1 MMATPSGAY
10 LPTRPS
16 PILEPIP
23 HYPSNAIPEERVTL
37 RMGIILSNGVR
48 VDHQFTFP
56 AMNIANCIIHGEG
69 EMYSVEIT
77 HRCTCRR
84 LLHEELVRMLPG
96 FLREN
101 DVYWFRTR
109 NPETNIQHT
118 CLFDGAELEMQLV
131 TSHVPE
137 CGFCFARRAF
147 IAVRDAFDRQQGQ
160 MPRGSASSTSPR
172 DHSLSAGWTFR
183 EPSDTERLR
192 VNRHGWEIMFVLHPD
207 AREGAVTISRLRMEL
222 CRLLCISDPR
232 RVILT
237 SGPFTWGGDFQED
250 GKDYYSTYFV
260 HDLIVESR
268 SMKTPRGSA
277 LMLHLGV
284 HAQTCGSVNPRSG
297 APAGFVTSRMFVL
310 GEKRMKD
317 PGVEEIKIRVH
328 PMSTSRLN
336 PTGMSTVSENPTRP
350 HRCVYCGLC
359 FKRSEHLKRHVRRH
373 TKERPFRCRICGES
387 FSRKELHDRHQRTR
401 HGATSSIP
409 LPEIVESEPSAA
421 TQPKSYSSGQVDAA
435 QGDSPS
441 RAPFPSFVEE
451 PGPALHAP
459 LAPETHRHENLY
471 LAGAPGSPA
480 FQENAYSVISD
491 RRRESRLQTP
501 SGSETPPWLK
511 LPSGLEFASL
521 LSALNRSPLST
532 SLPTPLRLS
541 TPQSEAIFENDRNE
555 TARLGIEKA
564 LEGLRS
570 INVAGGEEYSHRF
583 KIPEMDSL
591 YRYWHMFFEI
601 PHKNLPFAHPK
612 SEIYQIPAIAI
623 GVLADGA
630 MYCDE
635 PEVGQMLFEASRRII
650 AHHLN
655 TLYTRE
661 NNTIPIWIF
670 TTLLLNCVFGLPG
683 GKSSESDITLGSLDS
698 LINLARVIESGP
710 AMDLVDQASTVEEK
724 WKSYIEGESHRRS
737 ILCFIVVSGLWSVA
751 YEPIVN
757 VLDFPFSL
765 IEFPWS
771 ETLWNA
777 RSAVQWHVLYQNPRS
792 RSPGSWS
799 ENVEA
804 LLFGRPQPLNGLAS
818 LCLVVG
824 LLLYIDGLRREAVL
838 DVVEINSY
846 LQHAL
851 DQWFLIHDR
860 TSMENLAL
868 NHLCYPAAYYLRI
881 SLVVDIRQ
889 TMDLMRSK
897 QFAAMRKVLREG
909 DLVQAAAFARAA
921 MIPWVISRRNQ
932 TSMVAIPCGVVIAE
946 WAIDV
951 MDNQPEDS
959 PQREVLRGFENSIR
973 EYWPVA
979 PFVTAVDVWRAV
991 RRIIANGPVT
1001 TALTRSMDAY
1011 EMSLALA

>member
-1 MMATPSGAY
+1 MATPSGAY

-23 HYPSNAIPEERVTL
+23 HYPSNVIPEERVTL
-37 RMGIILSNGVR
+37 RMAIILSNGSVR
-48 VDHQFTFP
+48 VEHQFTFP

-147 IAVRDAFDRQQGQ
+147 IAERDAFDRQQGQ

-172 DHSLSAGWTFR
+172 DHSLSSGWTFR

-207 AREGAVTISRLRMEL
+207 AREGAVTISRLKMEL
-222 CRLLCISDPR
+222 CRLLSIADPR
-232 RVILT
+232 RLILT
-237 SGPFTWGGDFQED
+237 SGPFVWGVDFQED

-260 HDLIVESR
+260 NDLIVESR

-277 LMLHLGV
+277 LMY
-284 HAQTCGSVNPRSG
+284 
-297 APAGFVTSRMFVL
+297 
-310 GEKRMKD
+310 
-317 PGVEEIKIRVH
+317 
-328 PMSTSRLN
+328 
-336 PTGMSTVSENPTRP
+336 NPTRP

-421 TQPKSYSSGQVDAA
+421 THPNSYSPGQVDPV
-435 QGDSPS
+435 QGDPSS
-441 RAPFPSFVEE
+441 RAPFTSFVEE
-451 PGPALHAP
+451 PAEPALHAP
-459 LAPETHRHENLY
+459 LAPETQRHDNLY
-471 LAGAPGSPA
+471 LAGSPGSPA

-491 RRRESRLQTP
+491 RRRDSRLQTP
-501 SGSETPPWLK
+501 LGSETPPWLK

-532 SLPTPLRLS
+532 SLPTPLRLC

-564 LEGLRS
+564 LDGLRS
-570 INVAGGEEYSHRF
+570 INVAGSEGYSHRF

-635 PEVGQMLFEASRRII
+635 PEVGQMLFEASRRIV

-724 WKSYIEGESHRRS
+724 WKSYIEGESHR
-737 ILCFIVVSGLWSVA
+737 SGLWSVA

-777 RSAVQWHVLYQNPRS
+777 RSAVQWHALYQNPRS

-804 LLFGRPQPLNGLAS
+804 LLFGKPQPLNGLAS

-851 DQWFLIHDR
+851 DQWFQIHDR

-897 QFAAMRKVLREG
+897 EFSAMRRVLREG

>member
-1 MMATPSGAY
+1 MATPSGAY
-10 LPTRPS
+10 LPTQPP

-23 HYPSNAIPEERVTL
+23 HYPSNVVPEERVTL
-37 RMGIILSNGVR
+37 RMAIFLSNGVR

-147 IAVRDAFDRQQGQ
+147 IAERDAFDRQQSQ
-160 MPRGSASSTSPR
+160 MPRGSAASTSPR
-172 DHSLSAGWTFR
+172 AQSLSSGWTFR

-207 AREGAVTISRLRMEL
+207 AREGVVSISRLRMEL
-222 CRLLCISDPR
+222 CRLLSIADPR

-250 GKDYYSTYFV
+250 GKDYYNSGLGLSPT
-260 HDLIVESR
+260 D
-268 SMKTPRGSA
+268 TP
-277 LMLHLGV
+277 
-284 HAQTCGSVNPRSG
+284 
-297 APAGFVTSRMFVL
+297 PA
-310 GEKRMKD
+310 
-317 PGVEEIKIRVH
+317 
-328 PMSTSRLN
+328 
-336 PTGMSTVSENPTRP
+336 MSTVPENPTRP

-401 HGATSSIP
+401 HGATSIIP
-409 LPEIVESEPSAA
+409 LPEIVEPEPSAP
-421 TQPKSYSSGQVDAA
+421 THPDSYSPGQVDPV
-435 QGDSPS
+435 QGDPS
-441 RAPFPSFVEE
+441 SRPPFASFVED
-451 PGPALHAP
+451 PAGPSLNAP
-459 LAPETHRHENLY
+459 LVPETQRHESLY
-471 LAGAPGSPA
+471 LTGTSGSPA

-491 RRRESRLQTP
+491 RRRDSRFQTP
-501 SGSETPPWLK
+501 LGSETPPWLK

-532 SLPTPLRLS
+532 SLPTPLRLC
-541 TPQSEAIFENDRNE
+541 TPQSEAIFEHDRNE

-570 INVAGGEEYSHRF
+570 INVAGGGEYSHRF

-635 PEVGQMLFEASRRII
+635 PEVGQMLFEASRRLV

-655 TLYTRE
+655 TLYDRE

-710 AMDLVDQASTVEEK
+710 AMDLVDQASTMEEK
-724 WKSYIEGESHRRS
+724 WNSYVEGESHRRS

-777 RSAVQWHVLYQNPRS
+777 RSAVQWHALYQNPRS

-804 LLFGRPQPLNGLAS
+804 LLFGKPQPLNGLAS

-838 DVVEINSY
+838 DAVEINSY

-851 DQWFLIHDR
+851 DQWFQIHDR
-860 TSMENLAL
+860 TSLENLAL

-881 SLVVDIRQ
+881 SLVLDIRQ

-932 TSMVAIPCGVVIAE
+932 TSMAAIPCGVVIAE

-991 RRIIANGPVT
+991 RRIISNGPVT
-1001 TALTRSMDAY
+1001 TALTRSMDEY

>member
-10 LPTRPS
+10 LPTRSS

-23 HYPSNAIPEERVTL
+23 HYPSNVVPEERVTL
-37 RMGIILSNGVR
+37 RMAIILSNGVR

-96 FLREN
+96 FVREN

-147 IAVRDAFDRQQGQ
+147 IAERDAFDRQQSQ

-172 DHSLSAGWTFR
+172 DHSLSSGWTFR

-222 CRLLCISDPR
+222 CRLLSITDPR
-232 RVILT
+232 RIILT

-250 GKDYYSTYFV
+250 GRDYYRPV
-260 HDLIVESR
+260 
-268 SMKTPRGSA
+268 
-277 LMLHLGV
+277 
-284 HAQTCGSVNPRSG
+284 
-297 APAGFVTSRMFVL
+297 
-310 GEKRMKD
+310 D
-317 PGVEEIKIRVH
+317 PV
-328 PMSTSRLN
+328 
-336 PTGMSTVSENPTRP
+336 
-350 HRCVYCGLC
+350 
-359 FKRSEHLKRHVRRH
+359 
-373 TKERPFRCRICGES
+373 
-387 FSRKELHDRHQRTR
+387 
-401 HGATSSIP
+401 
-409 LPEIVESEPSAA
+409 
-421 TQPKSYSSGQVDAA
+421 
-435 QGDSPS
+435 QGDQSNRP
-441 RAPFPSFVEE
+441 PFTSFVEE
-451 PGPALHAP
+451 PAEPAVHAP
-459 LAPETHRHENLY
+459 LVPEAHRHENLY

-491 RRRESRLQTP
+491 RRRDSRLQTP
-501 SGSETPPWLK
+501 LGSETPPWLK

-532 SLPTPLRLS
+532 SLPTPLRLC

-570 INVAGGEEYSHRF
+570 INVEGGEGYSHRF

-612 SEIYQIPAIAI
+612 SDIYQIPAIAI

-635 PEVGQMLFEASRRII
+635 PEVGQMLFEASRRIV

-724 WKSYIEGESHRRS
+724 WMSYIEGESHR
-737 ILCFIVVSGLWSVA
+737 SGLWSVA

-777 RSAVQWHVLYQNPRS
+777 RSAVQWHALYQNPRS

-804 LLFGRPQPLNGLAS
+804 LLFGKPQPLNGLAS

-851 DQWFLIHDR
+851 DQWFQIHDR

-897 QFAAMRKVLREG
+897 QFAAMRKVFREG

-951 MDNQPEDS
+951 MDNQPDDS

-991 RRIIANGPVT
+991 RRIIANGPGMLSV
-1001 TALTRSMDAY
+1001 L
-1011 EMSLALA
+1011 

>member
-1 MMATPSGAY
+1 MATPSGAY

-16 PILEPIP
+16 SVLEPIP
-23 HYPSNAIPEERVTL
+23 HYPSNVVPEERVTL
-37 RMGIILSNGVR
+37 RMTILLSNGVR

-77 HRCTCRR
+77 HRCSCRR

-109 NPETNIQHT
+109 NPETNIHHT

-147 IAVRDAFDRQQGQ
+147 IAERDAFDRQQ
-160 MPRGSASSTSPR
+160 MSNKGSSSSPR
-172 DHSLSAGWTFR
+172 DQSLSPGWTFR

-207 AREGAVTISRLRMEL
+207 ARDGAVTVSRLKMEL
-222 CRLLCISDPR
+222 CRILSIADPR
-232 RVILT
+232 RIILT
-237 SGPFTWGGDFQED
+237 SGPFVWGVEFQED
-250 GKDYYSTYFV
+250 GKDYYSTYF
-260 HDLIVESR
+260 
-268 SMKTPRGSA
+268 M
-277 LMLHLGV
+277 
-284 HAQTCGSVNPRSG
+284 VN
-297 APAGFVTSRMFVL
+297 VL
-310 GEKRMKD
+310 
-317 PGVEEIKIRVH
+317 P
-328 PMSTSRLN
+328 PNSN
-336 PTGMSTVSENPTRP
+336 PIGMSTIPENNSRP
-350 HRCVYCGLC
+350 HRCVYCGLS

-387 FSRKELHDRHQRTR
+387 FSRKELHDRHHRTR

-409 LPEIVESEPSAA
+409 LPEIVETEPPSSSTAARSSQYLADSAQAA
-421 TQPKSYSSGQVDAA
+421 TPQDS
-435 QGDSPS
+435 SPS
-441 RAPFPSFVEE
+441 QPHPQQQYLPSVE
-451 PGPALHAP
+451 GPAGSTLQAP
-459 LAPETHRHENLY
+459 LTGETPRLEPVY
-471 LAGAPGSPA
+471 LTGHPGSPA
-480 FQENAYSVISD
+480 FQEHAYPVLTD
-491 RRRESRLQTP
+491 RHRDSRLQTP
-501 SGSETPPWLK
+501 LGSETPPWLK

-532 SLPTPLRLS
+532 SLPTPLRLC
-541 TPQSEAIFENDRNE
+541 TPQSEALFEQDRNE
-555 TARLGIEKA
+555 AARLGIEKA

-570 INVAGGEEYSHRF
+570 VNIVGGEEKSRRF
-583 KIPEMDSL
+583 EIPDMESL

-601 PHKNLPFAHPK
+601 PHKNLPFAHPR
-612 SEIYQIPAIAI
+612 SENYQIPAIAI

-635 PEVGQMLFEASRRII
+635 PEIGQMLFEASRRMV
-650 AHHLN
+650 AHHMN

-661 NNTIPIWIF
+661 NKTIPIWIF

-710 AMDLVDQASTVEEK
+710 AMDLVDQACTMEEK
-724 WKSYIEGESHRRS
+724 WQSYIEGESHRRS

-777 RSAVQWHVLYQNPRS
+777 RSAVQWHVLYQDPQS

-804 LLFGRPQPLNGLAS
+804 LLFGKPRPLNGLAS

-838 DVVEINSY
+838 DIVEINSY

-851 DQWFLIHDR
+851 DKWFIMHDR
-860 TSMENLAL
+860 TSLENLAI

-881 SLVVDIRQ
+881 SLVLDVRQ
-889 TMDLMRSK
+889 TMDLMRSM
-897 QFAAMRKVLREG
+897 QFAAMRKVLQEG
-909 DLVQAAAFARAA
+909 DLIQAAAFARAA
-921 MIPWVISRRNQ
+921 MVPWAISRRNQ
-932 TSMVAIPCGVVIAE
+932 TSMVAMPCGCTDFLGVVITE
-946 WAIDV
+946 WAINV
-951 MDNQPEDS
+951 LSTQPEDS
-959 PQREVLRGFENSIR
+959 PQREALRAFENSIR
-973 EYWPVA
+973 EYWPVV
-979 PFVTAVDVWRAV
+979 PFASAVDVWRAV
-991 RRIIANGPVT
+991 RRIIANGPG
-1001 TALTRSMDAY
+1001 L
-1011 EMSLALA
+1011 

>member
-10 LPTRPS
+10 LPTRAS

-23 HYPSNAIPEERVTL
+23 HYPSNVVPEERVTL
-37 RMGIILSNGVR
+37 RMAIILSNGVR

-131 TSHVPE
+131 TSLVPE

-147 IAVRDAFDRQQGQ
+147 IAERDAFDRQQSQ
-160 MPRGSASSTSPR
+160 MPRGSGSPR
-172 DHSLSAGWTFR
+172 DQSLSSGWTFR

-207 AREGAVTISRLRMEL
+207 AREGAVSISRLRMEV
-222 CRLLCISDPR
+222 CRLLAIADPR
-232 RVILT
+232 RVILM

-250 GKDYYSTYFV
+250 D
-260 HDLIVESR
+260 
-268 SMKTPRGSA
+268 
-277 LMLHLGV
+277 
-284 HAQTCGSVNPRSG
+284 
-297 APAGFVTSRMFVL
+297 
-310 GEKRMKD
+310 
-317 PGVEEIKIRVH
+317 
-328 PMSTSRLN
+328 
-336 PTGMSTVSENPTRP
+336 
-350 HRCVYCGLC
+350 
-359 FKRSEHLKRHVRRH
+359 

-409 LPEIVESEPSAA
+409 LPEIVEAEPSV
-421 TQPKSYSSGQVDAA
+421 THSNSYSPGQVDPV
-435 QGDSPS
+435 QGDSSS
-441 RAPFPSFVEE
+441 RPPFSSFVEE
-451 PGPALHAP
+451 PAGPALHAP
-459 LAPETHRHENLY
+459 LAPETQRHEQLY
-471 LAGAPGSPA
+471 STGAPGSPA
-480 FQENAYSVISD
+480 FQENAYSMISD
-491 RRRESRLQTP
+491 RRRDSRLQTP
-501 SGSETPPWLK
+501 LGSETPPWLK

-532 SLPTPLRLS
+532 SLPTPLRLC
-541 TPQSEAIFENDRNE
+541 TPQSEAIFEHDRNE

-570 INVAGGEEYSHRF
+570 INVAGGEEYPHRF

-612 SEIYQIPAIAI
+612 SENYRIPAIAI

-635 PEVGQMLFEASRRII
+635 PEVGQMLFEASRRIV

-710 AMDLVDQASTVEEK
+710 AMDLVDQASTMEEK

-777 RSAVQWHVLYQNPRS
+777 RSAVQWHALYQNPRS

-804 LLFGRPQPLNGLAS
+804 LLFGKPQPLNGLAS
-818 LCLVVG
+818 LCLIVG

-851 DQWFLIHDR
+851 DQWFQIHDR

-881 SLVVDIRQ
+881 SLVLDIRQ
-889 TMDLMRSK
+889 TMDLMRSG
-897 QFAAMRKVLREG
+897 QFSAMRKVLREG

-921 MIPWVISRRNQ
+921 MVPWVISRRNQ

-959 PQREVLRGFENSIR
+959 PQRDVLRWFENSIR

-991 RRIIANGPVT
+991 RRMIANGPVT